1 MKLQTQFTV
10 PNKGMRDLDY
20 VNKVEVLE
28 ETFKRECQDYPTK
41 ENCLVCCN
49 WLFINRF
56 S

>member
-1 MKLQTQFTV
+1 MKLPTQFTV
-10 PNKGMRDLDY
+10 PKKPLPNLDQ

-49 WLFINRF
+49 
-56 S
+56 

>member
-10 PNKGMRDLDY
+10 PNKVLRDLDY

-41 ENCLVCCN
+41 EDYLVCCN
-49 WLFINRF
+49 
-56 S
+56 